1 MLADGLT
8 MMYGLDRPPMKVDD
22 DLGEP
27 QLRPLFEELAAA
39 SFGGGLYR
47 VHTPDLARL
56 WTEKVEECF
65 PEFADRVVCFACD
78 WLGRQFALDRER
90 RDGRRYL
97 VTLLEPGTG
106 DALEIPATIATLHTD
121 ELVQNGDAALAL
133 DFYADWREASGDDD
147 YLELYECVGYGVPLF
162 LGGADEV
169 SNLGRID
176 MYAYWSV
183 AAQLRHGESELPRGT
198 TIHDVEFED
207 EDEDGDG

>member
-1 MLADGLT
+1 
-8 MMYGLDRPPMKVDD
+8 MMYGLDHSPVKVDD

-56 WTEKVEECF
+56 WTEKVEELF
-65 PEFADRVVCFACD
+65 PEFTDRVVCFACD
-78 WLGRQFALDRER
+78 WLGRQFALDRQR

-106 DALEIPATIATLHTD
+106 EALEIPATISTFHTD
-121 ELVQNGDAALAL
+121 ELVQNGDDALAL

-147 YLELYECVGYGVPLF
+147 FLELYECVGYGVPLF
-162 LGGADEV
+162 LGGDDDVA
-169 SNLGRID
+169 NLARIEMD
-176 MYAYWSV
+176 AYWTI
-183 AAQLRHGESELPRGT
+183 AAQLRHGDLDLPPGTRVHDIEL
-198 TIHDVEFED
+198 EE
-207 EDEDGDG
+207 